1 MSDLWVDANVLLRLI
16 TGDPPEM
23 AQRALRLVERAEL
36 GEVTLRLS
44 PLVLAEMVWVLGSF
58 YRYSRTEITEVLLPL
73 VTTRGVVLEQA
84 EQVVVAL
91 DRMAT
96 ANVDFIDAFL
106 AETARREGG
115 AVASFDR
122 DFSRLGVDWIEPS

>member
-16 TGDPPEM
+16 TGDPPEL

-44 PLVLAEMVWVLGSF
+44 PLVVAEIVWVLGS
-58 YRYSRTEITEVLLPL
+58 YRYSRTQITEVLLPL
-73 VTTRGVVLEQA
+73 VTARGVGLEDA
-84 EQVVVAL
+84 QVVAAL

-106 AETARREGG
+106 AETARCQGG

-122 DFSRLGVDWIEPS
+122 DFSRLGVDWVEPR

>member
-16 TGDPPEM
+16 TGDPPKM

-36 GEVTLRLS
+36 GEVILRLS
-44 PLVLAEMVWVLGSF
+44 PLVVTEMVWVLGSF
-58 YRYSRTEITEVLLPL
+58 YQYPRTQIAEVLLPL
-73 VTTRGVVLEQA
+73 VTARGVELEQA
-84 EQVVVAL
+84 EQVVAAL

-96 ANVDFIDAFL
+96 ANVDFIDGFL
-106 AETARREGG
+106 AENARREGG

-122 DFSRLGVDWIEPS
+122 DVSRLEVDWVEPN

>member
-1 MSDLWVDANVLLRLI
+1 MSYLWVDANVLLRFI

-23 AQRALRLVERAEL
+23 AQRALRLIERAEL

-44 PLVLAEMVWVLGSF
+44 PLIVAEIVWVLGSF
-58 YRYSRTEITEVLLPL
+58 YRYPRTQIAEVLLPL
-73 VTTRGVVLEQA
+73 VTARGVNLEAA
-84 EQVVVAL
+84 EQVVAAL

-106 AETARREGG
+106 AENARSEGG

-122 DFSRLGVDWIEPS
+122 EFSRLGVDWVEPN

>member
-1 MSDLWVDANVLLRLI
+1 MSDLWVNANVLLRLI
-16 TGDPPEM
+16 TGDPPEL
-23 AQRALRLVERAEL
+23 AQRALKLVERAEL

-44 PLVLAEMVWVLGSF
+44 PLVVAEMVWVLGSF
-58 YRYSRTEITEVLLPL
+58 YRYSRSQIAEVLLPL
-73 VTTRGVVLEQA
+73 VTAKGVGLEDA
-84 EQVVVAL
+84 QVVAAL

-106 AETARREGG
+106 AETVRREGG

-122 DFSRLGVDWIEPS
+122 DFSRLGVDWVEPR